1 MNMLSIIACIS
12 KDNRAIGYQNRLLY
26 HLPSDMVRFRE
37 LTTGHTIVMGRRT
50 FESLPN
56 GALPHRRNI
65 VVSKSLKE
73 IDGGEVYPTL
83 EEALRAAQGDTLSAQ
98 SNTLSA
104 QSDTLPAQDD
114 TLSAL
119 KEDTGITCPEEI
131 FIIGGAS
138 IYQQALPAARKLYLT
153 IVDQEPEQADT
164 FFPAI
169 NYSAWEMKEKEMRN
183 ENGLS
188 FSFLTY
194 IRK

>member
-1 MNMLSIIACIS
+1 MISIIACIS

-26 HLPSDMVRFRE
+26 HLPSDMVHFRE
-37 LTTGHTIVMGRRT
+37 LTTGHTIVMGRKT

-73 IDGGEVYPTL
+73 IDGAEVYPSL
-83 EEALRAAQGDTLSAQ
+83 EEALRAAQGDTL
-98 SNTLSA
+98 
-104 QSDTLPAQDD
+104 PAP
-114 TLSAL
+114 
-119 KEDTGITCPEEI
+119 KEDTGIASPEEI
-131 FIIGGAS
+131 FIIGGES
-138 IYQQALPAARKLYLT
+138 IYRQALPAARKLYLT
-153 IVDQEPEQADT
+153 LVDKKPEQADT

-169 NYSAWEMKEKEMRN
+169 NNSAWEVTEKEMRN

>member
-1 MNMLSIIACIS
+1 MLSIIACIS

-37 LTTGHTIVMGRRT
+37 RTAGHTIVMGRKT

-65 VVSKSLKE
+65 VVSRSMKE
-73 IDGGEVYPTL
+73 LEGCEVYPNL
-83 EEALRAAQGDTLSAQ
+83 EA
-98 SNTLSA
+98 
-104 QSDTLPAQDD
+104 
-114 TLSAL
+114 AL
-119 KEDTGITCPEEI
+119 KAAESPQET

-138 IYQQALPAARKLYLT
+138 IYHQALPAARKLYLT

-169 NYSAWEMKEKEMRN
+169 NYSAWEMTEKEMRN

-188 FSFLTY
+188 YSFLTY